1 MNLPVIVIHEFMKF
15 SEEEIE
21 IMREDA
27 LFSYEE
33 ALNADPDAYKTN
45 VSLIRDRSENFSK
58 IYQKFLEK
66 SEEFF
71 GELSL
76 LEENS
81 TSCHCFFQ
89 NSDFWDFN
97 PHIHDNCDINSVY
110 YLKVP
115 RKNRK
120 YCGPIMF
127 TNDPNGGEWEQYQP
141 KPDDM
146 IIFPGDL
153 WHDPLFTE
161 SSEWRISVNMEIQ
174 CENKISWSDYDIN
187 NTK

>member
-27 LFSYEE
+27 LFSYEG
-33 ALNADPDAYKTN
+33 ALNDDPDAYKTN
-45 VSLIRDRSENFSK
+45 VKLIRDRSENFSK
-58 IYQKFLEK
+58 LYQKFLEK

-76 LEENS
+76 IEENS
-81 TSCHCFFQ
+81 TACHCLFQ
-89 NSDFWDFN
+89 NCDYWDFN

-110 YLKVP
+110 YLRVP
-115 RKNRK
+115 RKNRQ

-127 TNDPNGGEWEQYQP
+127 SHDPNSEEWEQYQP

-146 IIFPGDL
+146 LIFPGDL
-153 WHDPLFTE
+153 WHDPLFTGV
-161 SSEWRISVNMEIQ
+161 SEWRISVNMEIQ
-174 CENKISWSDYDIN
+174 CENPPTWSDYDIN
-187 NTK
+187 KT